1 MILTLSDIYLLH
13 VLSFP
18 WRTQE
23 ISNGMKEVASLQWL
37 LEPDKELLNLLRKY
51 TKLSPKWESGASWD
65 MAKMNIKISHLYSD
79 MDSLSLTP
87 LSCLL
92 LTWEKKICWWLLLTV
107 FSPKSGETPFYN
119 LSPLQSHSFIFSMKS
134 FPLVVHMGCYLT
146 FSLSPIWFQEWSR
159 TPSQF
164 HTYSSVLLHWLFF

>member
-1 MILTLSDIYLLH
+1 MLCRGSRERNYPNTKAPDTSEGTCSSKDAFPGKQLTLVILTLSDIYLLH
-13 VLSFP
+13 VLSFQ

-23 ISNGMKEVASLQWL
+23 ISNGMKGVASLQWL

-92 LTWEKKICWWLLLTV
+92 LTWEKKNMLMIAPDCILPQKWGDSIL
-107 FSPKSGETPFYN
+107 
-119 LSPLQSHSFIFSMKS
+119 
-134 FPLVVHMGCYLT
+134 
-146 FSLSPIWFQEWSR
+146 
-159 TPSQF
+159 
-164 HTYSSVLLHWLFF
+164 